1 MTTHSSTNSMHIYVF
16 FIYFSIEEDGR
27 IISAVIKDCK
37 KRYNPEKYY
46 SYVIEARRETLPD
59 SFFLNR
65 SYKEFLELYSKL
77 CINFPMIVSS
87 LKNLPKGPGLGRS
100 NVKPVADK
108 RKVQLQMFLDSLFKL
123 APEVSHSTLVYTFF
137 HPLLRDEEVD
147 EDSDSALSPSKGNL
161 ITLYAN

>member
-1 MTTHSSTNSMHIYVF
+1 
-16 FIYFSIEEDGR
+16 
-27 IISAVIKDCK
+27 
-37 KRYNPEKYY
+37 
-46 SYVIEARRETLPD
+46 
-59 SFFLNR
+59 
-65 SYKEFLELYSKL
+65 
-77 CINFPMIVSS
+77 MIVSS

-161 ITLYAN
+161 IMIFVYYLCKLNFHFAIFRDLHLLFGFSNIVQELSRPRTEFTEK